1 MVLVAWEAG
10 GGIPALCRGWDRDP
24 AMAIPWPILVRDV
37 TLPKDG
43 TGAIPTATG
52 ATDGRGAGSM
62 LTEDTDVKEGLVPMM
77 GLALIWFNVKG

>member
-1 MVLVAWEAG
+1 
-10 GGIPALCRGWDRDP
+10 
-24 AMAIPWPILVRDV
+24 MAIPWPILVRDV

-52 ATDGRGAGSM
+52 AMEGRGIGSM
-62 LTEDTDVKEGLVPMM
+62 LTDDIVLKEGLVPMM